1 MINNVETMIDHG
13 KKSLETLFREKAY
26 EEVRELLKEQ
36 GIDMEDV
43 SDVDVEALVAE
54 RVKEKKDGM
63 KNMAIGGAFALLLSS
78 VIGF

>member
-1 MINNVETMIDHG
+1 MINSTESIIDQG
-13 KKSLETLFREKAY
+13 KKSLEALLRKKAY
-26 EEVRELLKEQ
+26 EEVREVLNEQ
-36 GIDMEDV
+36 AIAIESV

>member
-1 MINNVETMIDHG
+1 MINSVESIMDQG
-13 KKSLETLFREKAY
+13 KKSLETLLREKAY
-26 EEVRELLKEQ
+26 EEVKELLIEQ
-36 GIDMEDV
+36 GIDISNV

-63 KNMAIGGAFALLLSS
+63 KNIAIGGAFALLLSS